1 MVAAPPETPSYLT
14 HDEELIAELARR
26 LGTRTVLRGEAR
38 RIKLRESIRAALSR
52 DDHRAIVVA
61 DRDAQNNFLRP
72 ALLVK
77 DDQIEPPESEAW
89 AERLKIVREAIQAA
103 LPSIGRLDLTHHDRF
118 SWVGTGWF
126 VAEDV
131 IVTNRHVA
139 TEFAMG
145 SPPHA
150 FRLNAAKMPIACELD
165 MHREHGNLEPR
176 SVTIRRVLWMAP
188 DDDTSL
194 DVAFLQVDK
203 GLGTPPI
210 PLRSTVARVGE
221 RIATVGYPG
230 WDGNRNDILEMAAI
244 FQGIYGFKRVS
255 PGYVLAAADSHFCH
269 DCTTLGGSSGS
280 AVFDLA
286 TGAVVGLHYSGRYM
300 QTNYAVPAHRIAELL
315 ATHVT
320 AESVA

>member
-38 RIKLRESIRAALSR
+38 RIKLRESIRAALYR

-103 LPSIGRLDLTHHDRF
+103 LPSIRRLDLTHHDRF

-150 FRLNAAKMPIACELD
+150 FRL
-165 MHREHGNLEPR
+165 
-176 SVTIRRVLWMAP
+176 
-188 DDDTSL
+188 
-194 DVAFLQVDK
+194 
-203 GLGTPPI
+203 
-210 PLRSTVARVGE
+210 
-221 RIATVGYPG
+221 
-230 WDGNRNDILEMAAI
+230 
-244 FQGIYGFKRVS
+244 
-255 PGYVLAAADSHFCH
+255 
-269 DCTTLGGSSGS
+269 
-280 AVFDLA
+280 
-286 TGAVVGLHYSGRYM
+286 
-300 QTNYAVPAHRIAELL
+300 
-315 ATHVT
+315 
-320 AESVA
+320 

>member
-26 LGTRTVLRGEAR
+26 LGTRSVLRGEAK
-38 RIKLRESIRAALSR
+38 RIKLRDSIRAALSR

-77 DDQIEPPESEAW
+77 DDQIEQPESKAW
-89 AERLKIVREAIQAA
+89 ADRLEPARAAIEAV
-103 LPSIGRLDLTHHDRF
+103 LPAIGRLDLTHHDRL

-131 IVTNRHVA
+131 MVTNRHVA
-139 TEFAMG
+139 VEVALG
-145 SPPHA
+145 SPPYT
-150 FRLNAAKMPIACELD
+150 FRRNAAKTPITCEFD
-165 MHREHGNLEPR
+165 THHEYGNDEPR
-176 SVTIRRVLWMAP
+176 SITIRRVLWMAP

-203 GLGTPPI
+203 GRGVPPI
-210 PLRSTVARVGE
+210 RLRSTAARAGE
-221 RIATVGYPG
+221 RIATIGYPG
-230 WDGNRNDILEMAAI
+230 WDGYRNDILEMAAM
-244 FQGIYGFKRVS
+244 FHGIYGVKRVS
-255 PGYVLAAADSHFCH
+255 PGYVLAAADDHFSH
-269 DCTTLGGSSGS
+269 DCTTLGGNSGS

-286 TGAVVGLHYSGRYM
+286 SGVVVGLHYSGKYM
-300 QTNYAVPAHRIAELL
+300 HTNYAVPAHRIAELL
-315 ATHVT
+315 VTHVT
-320 AESVA
+320 AGSTA